1 MAVRHNQ
8 IEEIFDVVGRRITR
22 EQLRAIISDLSN
34 VEAYKTNASYR
45 ETIRRVAAHALVE
58 MHKPK

>member
-1 MAVRHNQ
+1 MPVRHNQ
-8 IEEIFDVVGRRITR
+8 IEEIFDVVSRHVTS

-45 ETIRRVAAHALVE
+45 ETIRRVAAHALAE
-58 MHKPK
+58 MRRS